1 MSVNLPQSVKGI
13 VTPSGRDLSQDC
25 TSMIMPSGV
34 SSFLLDCMAS
44 DLEASDPLSSI
55 ETLCK
60 ADSYDEGTGLF
71 SEDEMLHCYIKN
83 STLLSFSDAVNIGM
97 QHPPN
102 LSSILE
108 PSPVFD
114 RQSAKESFSLTPPQ
128 PVSPIGSLPLVGPCE
143 YMTSQKN
150 TSGGKRK
157 IPGFEERTPLTKIVS
172 PVVKKKPFTGKSM
185 PVKCRKVTFSDVI
198 SMQTISVINPDSAK
212 TQRRAYNVHKND
224 MKRTTQEASSET
236 ARFFD
241 FADECE
247 KEAFFQRLKLT
258 YTFQLPA
265 KLITLTDLPR
275 TVNIKPGPSSRSLPF
290 SNTILILSWVCMVFL
305 NFGSFIIINNLSYMI
320 SFVCSAS

>member
-44 DLEASDPLSSI
+44 DLETGDPLPSI

-60 ADSYDEGTGLF
+60 ADTYDEGTGLF

-108 PSPVFD
+108 LSPVFD
-114 RQSAKESFSLTPPQ
+114 RQAAKESFSLTPPQ

-157 IPGFEERTPLTKIVS
+157 NPGFEERTPLTKIVVAVS
-172 PVVKKKPFTGKSM
+172 PVVKKKPFTGKPM
-185 PVKCRKVTFSDVI
+185 PIQCRKVTFSDVI
-198 SMQTISVINPDSAK
+198 SMQTISVINPGSVK
-212 TQRRAYNVHKND
+212 PQRRAYNVHKND

-265 KLITLTDLPR
+265 KLITLTDLSR
-275 TVNIKPGPSSRSLPF
+275 TVDFKPGPSSRSLVDV
-290 SNTILILSWVCMVFL
+290 SMVFKQQ
-305 NFGSFIIINNLSYMI
+305 SYSRMWCPTPLCR
-320 SFVCSAS
+320 SSQNH

>member
-1 MSVNLPQSVKGI
+1 MSVNLPLSVKDI
-13 VTPSGRDLSQDC
+13 VTPSARDVSQDC

-34 SSFLLDCMAS
+34 SSFLLDCMDS
-44 DLEASDPLSSI
+44 DLEAGEPLPSI

-60 ADSYDEGTGLF
+60 ADTYDEGTGLI

-108 PSPVFD
+108 LSPVID
-114 RQSAKESFSLTPPQ
+114 GKIAKESFSLPPSQ
-128 PVSPIGSLPLVGPCE
+128 PVSPLGSSPLVGPCE
-143 YMTSQKN
+143 YLTSPKN
-150 TSGGKRK
+150 TSGGKSK
-157 IPGFEERTPLTKIVS
+157 TTGVEERTPITKIVVTFS
-172 PVVKKKPFTGKSM
+172 PVVKKKPLTGKQ
-185 PVKCRKVTFSDVI
+185 PIKCRKVTFSDVI
-198 SMQTISVINPDSAK
+198 RTQAISVLNPSSVK
-212 TQRRAYNVHKND
+212 PQRRAYNVHKND
-224 MKRTTQEASSET
+224 MRRNTKERSLQT

-265 KLITLTDLPR
+265 KLITFTDLPK
-275 TVNIKPGPSSRSLPF
+275 TEDV
-290 SNTILILSWVCMVFL
+290 
-305 NFGSFIIINNLSYMI
+305 
-320 SFVCSAS
+320 